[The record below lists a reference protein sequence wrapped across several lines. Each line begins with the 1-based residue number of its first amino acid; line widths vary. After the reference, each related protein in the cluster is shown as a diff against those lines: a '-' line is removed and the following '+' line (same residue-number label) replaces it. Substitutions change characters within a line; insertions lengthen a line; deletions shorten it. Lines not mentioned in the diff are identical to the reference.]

1 MANEEALRDYLKWVT
16 ANLHDTRERLRE
28 AEERNR
34 EPVAI
39 VGVGCRFPGGVGG
52 PEGLWEVVVSGADA
66 VSGFPADRGWEA
78 DGGGSFARVGGFVEG
93 AAEFDAGFFG
103 ISPREAVA
111 VDPQQRLLLEVSWE
125 ALERAG
131 IGPGSLRGS
140 RTGVFA
146 GAWASGYAGLLAG
159 GAGLGAEG
167 FLMTGTTTSVVSGRV
182 AYCLGLEGPAVTVD
196 TACSSS
202 LVALHLACQALRAG
216 ECDLALAGGVTV
228 MATPEIFAEFSAQ
241 GGLAGDGR
249 CKAFSAGADGTG
261 WGEGAGVLVVERLSD
276 ARAKGHRV
284 LAVVAGS
291 AVNQDGAS
299 NGLTAPN
306 GPSQQRVIR
315 AALAA
320 AGLSPGEVDAVEA
333 HGTGTSLGDP
343 IEAQAL
349 IAAYGQGR
357 ERDRPLWLGSV
368 KSNIGHTQA
377 AAGVAGVIKMVMA
390 LGHGVLPATLHAGE
404 PTRRVDWSGGAVRLL
419 GDPVPW
425 PAGGRVRRAGVSSFG
440 ISGTNAHVIIE
451 EAPQEPQADIPADAD
466 GTTPA
471 DGGGTPAAAPL
482 GPGVRAWVVSGRT
495 ADGLAG
501 QAARLA
507 EWIAARPDLDPADVG
522 WSLAAGRSVLEHR
535 AVVTGSSREELT
547 DGLAALAAGEPR
559 PGVVTGKVTA
569 GGQPQVAFLF
579 AGQGSQRAGMGR
591 ELHAASPVF
600 AAAFDQACTL
610 LEAELGV
617 PVGDVVLGR
626 GEDSAG
632 QADQTLFAQAGL
644 FAVEAG
650 LAALLASCGIRPDAV
665 AGHSVGEVAA
675 AHVAGVL
682 SLPDACT
689 LVAARARLMQ
699 ALPAGGAMIAVAAA
713 EAEMTQALRGR
724 DGVSVAAVNG
734 QESVVISGDSGAVR
748 EVAEE
753 FRARGR
759 RTRQLRVSHAFHSP
773 RMDPVLAELG
783 QVAAG
788 LRFAA
793 PQVPWA
799 CALTGEVAGA
809 CEPGYW
815 PRQAREP
822 VRFADAVTA
831 LAARGVSVFIEIG
844 PDETLSAMGAAALGD
859 GGTGSGAPVFIPLLR
874 PGRPAQAAV
883 MTAVAEAHVN
893 GAAVDWPAA
902 VGAGRQVELP
912 TYAFQRERYWP
923 RPGRAIGDVASAGL
937 GAAGHPLLGAAVEL
951 PGSGSVLLTGRLSAA
966 SHPWLADHV
975 VAGQVLLPGTAF
987 VELAVRAGDE
997 AGCPVVE
1004 ELVIEAPLVIQE
1016 RAGVQV
1022 RVEVAAPGS
1031 DDGRRAVQVFSREE
1045 SAAADWV
1052 RHASGVLAAGTAA
1065 APDATAGLTA
1075 WPPPD
1080 AAEVDLTGRYAQ
1092 LAAGGLEYGP
1102 AFQGLRR
1109 AWRRDGAIFAEV
1121 ALPEGIS
1128 GEGFG
1133 LHPALLDAALHAAG
1147 AGGPEPEG
1155 VLVPFEWSG
1164 VSLAAAG
1171 ASAARVQIDPAGQG
1185 EGLRLVLADQAGN
1198 LVAEVRSLVSR
1209 PLPAGAGGASA
1220 SAVREGMFLVDWV
1233 PAGPAAPTA
1242 GRWAV
1247 LDPGL
1252 AGSAGFAQ
1260 AAGLAGMAGFGGE
1273 HASLDGLAAVAA
1285 DVVVLP
1291 WLPGGSTDT
1300 AGNAGAAARAAARE
1314 LLGLIQQWLGDRR
1327 MDRSRL
1333 LVVTC
1338 GAIADAGAVDAG
1350 LTAAPAWGLVRAAA
1364 AENPGGFVL
1373 ADVDVVAGCG
1383 ELLAA
1388 GAGLGEAEFAVRGGR
1403 LLVPRLARAGQAAA
1417 VGQGAAAGGAAGG
1430 GPDLAGTVMI
1440 TGGTGALGAL
1450 VAGHLAGR
1458 GAGCLLLVSRSGPGA
1473 PGAAGLAAGLA
1484 GSGAGVR
1491 VAACDVADRD
1501 ALGAVLAAV
1510 PAGMPLTGVVHAAGV
1525 LDDGVVGSLTP
1536 ARLDVVMRAKA
1547 DGAWNLHELTRGM
1560 SLGLFVLF
1568 SSVAGVF
1575 GSAGQGSYGAANTFL
1590 DGLAAVRRAAGLA
1603 GLSLAWGPWREPA
1616 GMAGGLDAAAWDRA
1630 AREGITALADGE
1642 GLALFD
1648 AAVTAP
1654 AGPPLLV
1661 AARLSPAAVT
1671 AAGLPLPPLLSGLA
1685 RPARR
1690 AAAGPDG
1697 AGGGLAA
1704 RLAALPSGER
1714 GRLLLDMVSAEVA
1727 AVLGFGAA
1735 EAVESGRS
1743 FRELGFDSLTAVELR
1758 NRLGAATGL
1767 RLPATLVFD
1776 YPSPEAVAGF
1786 VRASLLGEDAA
1797 VVGQAAAGPAVSAL
1811 DPVVI
1816 VGMGC
1821 RFPGGV
1827 ASPGGLWELVA
1838 SGTDAVSGFPG
1849 DRGWDTEGLFDPDP
1863 DAAGKSYTRHGGFL
1877 HGAAEFDA
1885 GFFGMSP
1892 REALGVDPQQRLLL
1906 EVSWEA
1912 LEDAGIVPGS
1922 LRGSRTGVFAGVMY
1936 HDYFSRLGG
1945 NLQAG
1950 MEGFGGT
1957 GGAGSVVSGRVS
1969 YTFGLEGPAVSVDTA
1984 CSSSLVA
1991 LHLAGQALRA
2001 GECDLALAGGVT
2013 VMASPDTFVEFSRLR
2028 GLSPEGRCKAF
2039 SDEADGVGWGEGA
2052 GVLVLERLS
2061 DARAKGHR
2069 VLAVVRGS
2077 AVNQDG
2083 ASNGLTAPSG
2093 PSQQRVIRAAL
2104 AAAGLSPG
2112 EVDVVEGHGT
2122 GTSLGDPIE
2131 AQALIAT
2138 YGQDREQGRPLLLG
2152 SVKSNIGH
2160 AQAAAG
2166 VAGVIKM
2173 VQAMR
2178 HQTVPPTLHAGTPSA
2193 HVDWSAG
2200 AVELVTEAVPW
2211 PAVRAAPAGR
2221 GVLVR
2226 VQRHQRPHH
2235 HPGAPRRGR
2244 QPPGCKA
2251 RRVPNSGWCRGWSR
2265 LVRGPPWPRR
2275 PDGWGDSPPPGPGLR
2290 LADVGLSLAV
2300 SRAAQERRAVVLAAA
2315 GKSCGAGWLSSPGRG
2330 RAGRCRRGGKTGTA
2344 GKTAFVFSG
2353 QGSQRAGM
2361 GRGLYA
2367 AFAGFAEAFDEVCG
2381 YLDEYLGG
2389 HVAGRCGRSF
2399 SGRAGAGGCW
2409 TRPCYT
2415 QPALFAVEV
2424 ALLRLVESWGIRA
2437 DLVAGHSVGEVAA
2450 AHVAGVLSLG
2460 EACRLVAAR
2469 GALMQA
2475 LPAGGAMVAVAASED
2490 EVAPLL
2496 AGREALAGIAAV
2508 NGPASVVVSG
2518 QEAAVLEVAGYWR
2531 ERGRK
2536 TSRLR
2541 VSHAF
2546 HSPLMEPM
2554 LAEFRA
2560 VAEGLSYAEPA
2571 IALVSGVSGQLAAPG
2586 KLTDGRG
2593 TGLRTCASRSGSPPR
2608 WPRWPARGRGR
2619 SWRWA
2624 RTRLCRRWAHR
2635 SRATTRRPRGCRCC
2649 GPAGMRNSLWS
2660 LPWPG
2665 CTCAAREW
2673 TGKRSGPGPGP
2684 GGSSCRPTRSSG
2696 NGTGCRPGPDQRA
2709 MWRRPAWAR
2718 PATHCSAR
2726 RSSCPGQAACCW
2738 PGGCRLRTHPWLA
2751 DHVVGGQVLV
2761 PGTAFVELAVRAGDE
2776 AGCPVVEELVIE
2788 APLVIQERA
2797 GVQVRVEVAPAG
2809 DDGRREIQ
2817 VFSRRESTAAGDGPW
2832 TRHASGILAPAAA
2845 VVPEETADLTAWPPA
2860 GAAEVDLSGIYE
2872 QLAVGGLEYG
2882 PAFRGLR
2889 RAWRRGDEVF
2899 AEVALPEG
2907 VPGDGFGLH
2916 PALLDAAL
2924 HAVGAGGPQGEGA
2937 LVPFEWS
2944 GVSLAAAGASAARV
2958 QITPAG
2964 QGDGLR
2970 LVLADQAGAPV
2981 AVVRSL
2987 TVRSLSADALGAA
3000 GDGLRDALFSTG
3012 WVPVALAGQEPAGP
3026 QAAAVVGDDVFGV
3039 AAGLGA
3045 GCYPDLAALV
3055 RVIGA
3060 GGQPP
3065 ATVLA
3070 CVRAGAGNGDSDG
3083 DGDPAA
3089 AARAVTG
3096 RVLGLM
3102 QEFLAQDVLAGARL
3116 AVVTRGAV
3124 AAEAGEGAADL
3135 AGAAAWGLVRSV
3147 QTENP
3152 GRVVLADLPAA
3163 GGTGSAGGAAVL
3175 AAALESGEPELLVRG
3190 GGVLGRRLGR
3200 PGGGLA
3206 VPGGGVPWRLDAAE
3220 RGTLEGLALVACPEA
3235 GAPLAAGQVR
3245 VAVRA
3250 AGVNFRDVLIGLGMY
3265 PDRGGGDGR

>member
-1 MANEEALRDYLKWVT
+1 MLR
-16 ANLHDTRERLRE
+16 AR
-28 AEERNR
+28 
-34 EPVAI
+34 I
-39 VGVGCRFPGGVGG
+39 
-52 PEGLWEVVVSGADA
+52 SAD
-66 VSGFPADRGWEA
+66 
-78 DGGGSFARVGGFVEG
+78 DGGG
-93 AAEFDAGFFG
+93 
-103 ISPREAVA
+103 
-111 VDPQQRLLLEVSWE
+111 
-125 ALERAG
+125 
-131 IGPGSLRGS
+131 
-140 RTGVFA
+140 
-146 GAWASGYAGLLAG
+146 
-159 GAGLGAEG
+159 
-167 FLMTGTTTSVVSGRV
+167 
-182 AYCLGLEGPAVTVD
+182 
-196 TACSSS
+196 
-202 LVALHLACQALRAG
+202 LV
-216 ECDLALAGGVTV
+216 
-228 MATPEIFAEFSAQ
+228 
-241 GGLAGDGR
+241 
-249 CKAFSAGADGTG
+249 
-261 WGEGAGVLVVERLSD
+261 
-276 ARAKGHRV
+276 
-284 LAVVAGS
+284 
-291 AVNQDGAS
+291 
-299 NGLTAPN
+299 
-306 GPSQQRVIR
+306 
-315 AALAA
+315 LAA
-320 AGLSPGEVDAVEA
+320 AD
-333 HGTGTSLGDP
+333 
-343 IEAQAL
+343 
-349 IAAYGQGR
+349 
-357 ERDRPLWLGSV
+357 
-368 KSNIGHTQA
+368 
-377 AAGVAGVIKMVMA
+377 
-390 LGHGVLPATLHAGE
+390 
-404 PTRRVDWSGGAVRLL
+404 
-419 GDPVPW
+419 
-425 PAGGRVRRAGVSSFG
+425 
-440 ISGTNAHVIIE
+440 
-451 EAPQEPQADIPADAD
+451 
-466 GTTPA
+466 
-471 DGGGTPAAAPL
+471 
-482 GPGVRAWVVSGRT
+482 T
-495 ADGLAG
+495 A
-501 QAARLA
+501 
-507 EWIAARPDLDPADVG
+507 
-522 WSLAAGRSVLEHR
+522 
-535 AVVTGSSREELT
+535 
-547 DGLAALAAGEPR
+547 
-559 PGVVTGKVTA
+559 
-569 GGQPQVAFLF
+569 
-579 AGQGSQRAGMGR
+579 
-591 ELHAASPVF
+591 
-600 AAAFDQACTL
+600 
-610 LEAELGV
+610 GV
-617 PVGDVVLGR
+617 PV
-626 GEDSAG
+626 
-632 QADQTLFAQAGL
+632 
-644 FAVEAG
+644 
-650 LAALLASCGIRPDAV
+650 
-665 AGHSVGEVAA
+665 
-675 AHVAGVL
+675 
-682 SLPDACT
+682 
-689 LVAARARLMQ
+689 
-699 ALPAGGAMIAVAAA
+699 
-713 EAEMTQALRGR
+713 
-724 DGVSVAAVNG
+724 VSVA
-734 QESVVISGDSGAVR
+734 
-748 EVAEE
+748 
-753 FRARGR
+753 
-759 RTRQLRVSHAFHSP
+759 
-773 RMDPVLAELG
+773 
-783 QVAAG
+783 
-788 LRFAA
+788 
-793 PQVPWA
+793 
-799 CALTGEVAGA
+799 
-809 CEPGYW
+809 
-815 PRQAREP
+815 
-822 VRFADAVTA
+822 
-831 LAARGVSVFIEIG
+831 
-844 PDETLSAMGAAALGD
+844 
-859 GGTGSGAPVFIPLLR
+859 
-874 PGRPAQAAV
+874 
-883 MTAVAEAHVN
+883 
-893 GAAVDWPAA
+893 
-902 VGAGRQVELP
+902 
-912 TYAFQRERYWP
+912 
-923 RPGRAIGDVASAGL
+923 
-937 GAAGHPLLGAAVEL
+937 
-951 PGSGSVLLTGRLSAA
+951 
-966 SHPWLADHV
+966 
-975 VAGQVLLPGTAF
+975 
-987 VELAVRAGDE
+987 
-997 AGCPVVE
+997 
-1004 ELVIEAPLVIQE
+1004 
-1016 RAGVQV
+1016 
-1022 RVEVAAPGS
+1022 
-1031 DDGRRAVQVFSREE
+1031 
-1045 SAAADWV
+1045 
-1052 RHASGVLAAGTAA
+1052 
-1065 APDATAGLTA
+1065 
-1075 WPPPD
+1075 
-1080 AAEVDLTGRYAQ
+1080 
-1092 LAAGGLEYGP
+1092 
-1102 AFQGLRR
+1102 
-1109 AWRRDGAIFAEV
+1109 
-1121 ALPEGIS
+1121 
-1128 GEGFG
+1128 
-1133 LHPALLDAALHAAG
+1133 
-1147 AGGPEPEG
+1147 
-1155 VLVPFEWSG
+1155 
-1164 VSLAAAG
+1164 
-1171 ASAARVQIDPAGQG
+1171 
-1185 EGLRLVLADQAGN
+1185 
-1198 LVAEVRSLVSR
+1198 SLVSR
-1209 PLPAGAGGASA
+1209 PLPAVALDTVAP
-1220 SAVREGMFLVDWV
+1220 AVQEGLFRVDWV
-1233 PAGPAAPTA
+1233 PAGPTVPAGLAG

-1247 LDPGL
+1247 LDPVGGF
-1252 AGSAGFAQ
+1252 AEAAGFAGM
-1260 AAGLAGMAGFGGE
+1260 AEFGGDHVSVAALAGLAP
-1273 HASLDGLAAVAA
+1273 

-1291 WLPGGSTDT
+1291 WLPGAG
-1300 AGNAGAAARAAARE
+1300 ARGNAGGAARAAAGE
-1314 LLGLIQQWLGDRR
+1314 LLGLVQQWLGDERLGGA
-1327 MDRSRL
+1327 RL

-1373 ADVDVVAGCG
+1373 ADVDAVAGCG

-1491 VAACDVADRD
+1491 VAACDAADRD

-1945 NLQAG
+1945 NLPAG

-2211 PAVRAAPAGR
+2211 PRSGRPRRAGVSSFGFSGTNAHVIIQEPPAEARQSAGVQGASGDDDQRLLPWVVSARSGPALAAQAGR
-2221 GVLVR
+2221 LEGFLAAV
-2226 VQRHQRPHH
+2226 
-2235 HPGAPRRGR
+2235 
-2244 QPPGCKA
+2244 
-2251 RRVPNSGWCRGWSR
+2251 
-2265 LVRGPPWPRR
+2265 
-2275 PDGWGDSPPPGPGLR
+2275 PGLR
-2290 LADVGLSLAV
+2290 PADVGYSLST
-2300 SRAAQERRAVVLAAA
+2300 SRAAHEQRAVVLGRGQEDLRRGLAALA
-2315 GKSCGAGWLSSPGRG
+2315 RGEEAPGVVGGAGMT
-2330 RAGRCRRGGKTGTA
+2330 ATA

-2353 QGSQRAGM
+2353 QGSQRPGM
-2361 GRGLYA
+2361 GRGLHA
-2367 AFAGFAEAFDEVCG
+2367 AFPVFAEAFDEACG

-2389 HVAGRCGRSF
+2389 HVSRSLREVVF
-2399 SGRAGAGGCW
+2399 GEGGGGGLLDQ
-2409 TRPCYT
+2409 TGYT

-2424 ALLRLVESWGIRA
+2424 ALWRLVESWGVRA

-2571 IALVSGVSGQLAAPG
+2571 IALVSGVSGQLARPG
-2586 KLTDGRG
+2586 EVTTAAYWAAHVREPVRFAAAVAALAGAGARTFVEVGPDAALSAVGAQVTGDDPAAAWLPVLRAGRDEEQSLVTAVAGLHVRGAGVDWEAFWSG
-2593 TGLRTCASRSGSPPR
+2593 TG
-2608 WPRWPARGRGR
+2608 ARRVE
-2619 SWRWA
+2619 
-2624 RTRLCRRWAHR
+2624 
-2635 SRATTRRPRGCRCC
+2635 
-2649 GPAGMRNSLWS
+2649 
-2660 LPWPG
+2660 LP
-2665 CTCAAREW
+2665 TYAFQRERYW
-2673 TGKRSGPGPGP
+2673 MQAGPGSAGDVASAGLGAAGHPLLGAAVELPGS
-2684 GGSSCRPTRSSG
+2684 GGVLLAGRVSLG
-2696 NGTGCRPGPDQRA
+2696 
-2709 MWRRPAWAR
+2709 
-2718 PATHCSAR
+2718 
-2726 RSSCPGQAACCW
+2726 
-2738 PGGCRLRTHPWLA
+2738 THPWLA
-2751 DHVVGGQVLV
+2751 DHVVGGRVLV

-2776 AGCPVVEELVIE
+2776 AGLPGG
-2788 APLVIQERA
+2788 R
-2797 GVQVRVEVAPAG
+2797 GTGDRGPAG
-2809 DDGRREIQ
+2809 DPGTGRGAAAGRGR
-2817 VFSRRESTAAGDGPW
+2817 SRR
-2832 TRHASGILAPAAA
+2832 
-2845 VVPEETADLTAWPPA
+2845 
-2860 GAAEVDLSGIYE
+2860 
-2872 QLAVGGLEYG
+2872 
-2882 PAFRGLR
+2882 R
-2889 RAWRRGDEVF
+2889 RR
-2899 AEVALPEG
+2899 
-2907 VPGDGFGLH
+2907 
-2916 PALLDAAL
+2916 
-2924 HAVGAGGPQGEGA
+2924 
-2937 LVPFEWS
+2937 
-2944 GVSLAAAGASAARV
+2944 AAAGAGLLPGGVRGRWLGPARVRGTGTRVGGGTGRDRRPDGMATGRSGRGRPVRDIRAARRRR
-2958 QITPAG
+2958 AG
-2964 QGDGLR
+2964 
-2970 LVLADQAGAPV
+2970 
-2981 AVVRSL
+2981 VRAR
-2987 TVRSLSADALGAA
+2987 VPGAA
-3000 GDGLRDALFSTG
+3000 GG
-3012 WVPVALAGQEPAGP
+3012 
-3026 QAAAVVGDDVFGV
+3026 
-3039 AAGLGA
+3039 
-3045 GCYPDLAALV
+3045 LAA
-3055 RVIGA
+3055 
-3060 GGQPP
+3060 
-3065 ATVLA
+3065 
-3070 CVRAGAGNGDSDG
+3070 
-3083 DGDPAA
+3083 
-3089 AARAVTG
+3089 
-3096 RVLGLM
+3096 
-3102 QEFLAQDVLAGARL
+3102 
-3116 AVVTRGAV
+3116 
-3124 AAEAGEGAADL
+3124 
-3135 AGAAAWGLVRSV
+3135 
-3147 QTENP
+3147 
-3152 GRVVLADLPAA
+3152 
-3163 GGTGSAGGAAVL
+3163 
-3175 AAALESGEPELLVRG
+3175 
-3190 GGVLGRRLGR
+3190 RR
-3200 PGGGLA
+3200 
-3206 VPGGGVPWRLDAAE
+3206 
-3220 RGTLEGLALVACPEA
+3220 
-3235 GAPLAAGQVR
+3235 
-3245 VAVRA
+3245 
-3250 AGVNFRDVLIGLGMY
+3250 
-3265 PDRGGGDGR
+3265 